1 MQGVPKKRTFRII
14 ILQADTSERSDSRRL
29 ESDLSEV
36 PACRMM
42 IMKLRLFGASCIHLC
57 IAQHFVRL
65 VCWLLYGHSLS
76 VTRASP
82 LLKGSYAVVN
92 PPIKYI
98 TQEHQSDDDDD
109 GHYTRGDDDDGQGQA
124 CR

>member
-1 MQGVPKKRTFRII
+1 MYLCIVQHFCFLLLYASYV
-14 ILQADTSERSDSRRL
+14 
-29 ESDLSEV
+29 
-36 PACRMM
+36 
-42 IMKLRLFGASCIHLC
+42 LFYSIYLC

-76 VTRASP
+76 VTRTSP

>member
-1 MQGVPKKRTFRII
+1 MPFSY
-14 ILQADTSERSDSRRL
+14 LFS
-29 ESDLSEV
+29 
-36 PACRMM
+36 
-42 IMKLRLFGASCIHLC
+42 LRLLSSFDSIYLC

-76 VTRASP
+76 VTGASP

-98 TQEHQSDDDDD
+98 TRDQQSDTMMMMGKGQAVTSRFFYFASSLIEKYRSGQVLVNAWQGFGGRDDDD
-109 GHYTRGDDDDGQGQA
+109 
-124 CR
+124 